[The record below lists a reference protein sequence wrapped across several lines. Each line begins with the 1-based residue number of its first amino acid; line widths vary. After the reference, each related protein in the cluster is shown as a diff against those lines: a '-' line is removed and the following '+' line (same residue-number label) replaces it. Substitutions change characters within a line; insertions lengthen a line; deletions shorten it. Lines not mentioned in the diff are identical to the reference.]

1 MGINEQAEEILLGS
15 ILKDNSI
22 LEEITLSPEH
32 FLDMTNQNIYKAM
45 LSVKRKGFPIDGAA
59 LKDDLGETGFLFIGG
74 NERLIAYK
82 NCVPSVHAFKS
93 YERMIIN
100 QWKINT
106 SRDLLQETLEKELDM
121 EIVQSLIKELSKVD
135 EEGTQEEFNL
145 KEHLMEMYDVITTE
159 TPKERSGISSGYVAI
174 DNRTDGFQ
182 PNDLVIIG
190 ARPSMGKTAL
200 LLNLALNA
208 AQKSNAIPIIFSLEM
223 SSKSLIKRLISCVG
237 EINGMKLKNP
247 YHYTNDVEK
256 ESWINS
262 LGVIQKADFK
272 IYDKP
277 QQKVSEMRAKVR
289 KIKHAQP
296 DKPIIIFID
305 YLTLIKPT
313 QDYKGNSHAAVTE
326 ISADLKAMAKDFEC
340 PVICLAQLNRGVE
353 QRPDKRPMKSDLR
366 ESGSIEQDADI
377 IALLYRD
384 DYYNEPTEE
393 NRDVL
398 EVDITKNR
406 DGELGLVKLKYK
418 KAINKIENFY
428 HYHGKR

>member
-1 MGINEQAEEILLGS
+1 MNEQAEEILLGS

-22 LEEITLSPEH
+22 LEEITLSPDN
-32 FLDMTNQNIYKAM
+32 FLEFSNQNLYKAM
-45 LSVKRKGFPIDGAA
+45 IEVKRKGFPIDGAS
-59 LKDDLGETGFLFIGG
+59 LKDQLGESGFLFIGG
-74 NERLIAYK
+74 NSRLEAYK
-82 NCVPSVHAFKS
+82 DSVASVHAFKS
-93 YERMIIN
+93 YEQMVLN
-100 QWKINT
+100 QWKM
-106 SRDLLQETLEKELDM
+106 SAARDFIRHTLEEFNL
-121 EIVQSLIKELSKVD
+121 ENVQALIKELSKID

-145 KEHLMEMYDVITTE
+145 KTHLMEMYDLITTE
-159 TPKERSGISSGYVAI
+159 TPKERSGISSGYLAI
-174 DNRTDGFQ
+174 DNKTDGFQ

-208 AQKSNAIPIIFSLEM
+208 AQKSKAIPVIFSLEM
-223 SSKSLIKRLISCVG
+223 SSKSLIKRMISCVG

-247 YHYTNDVEK
+247 YHYTNDDEK
-256 ESWINS
+256 ERWINS

-277 QQKVSEMRAKVR
+277 QQRVSEMRAKVR
-289 KIKHAQP
+289 KIKHTYP
-296 DKPIIIFID
+296 DRPIIIFID
-305 YLTLIKPT
+305 YLTLIRPT

-326 ISADLKAMAKDFEC
+326 ISADLKAMAKDFGC

-353 QRPDKRPMKSDLR
+353 QRPDKRPLKSDLR

-384 DYYNEPTEE
+384 DYYNEPTAE
-393 NRDVL
+393 NKDVL

-406 DGELGLVKLKYK
+406 DGELGLVKLQYK
-418 KAINKIENFY
+418 KDINKIENFY
-428 HYHGKR
+428 HYHKQNQ